1 MKMLSTYLNQ
11 RGLTMIV
18 ASLATCW
25 FLSSPEVGSAA
36 AKKSSSAPTQEMT
49 APGRLVV
56 VRGATLGPTIVGLRV
71 DGVKVAE
78 ISYNRRY
85 DAPLAA
91 GSHVVTVY
99 AVNSQDLGKPTDIR
113 VNVASG
119 KTYTFTAVRHD
130 VNMVL
135 R

>member
-1 MKMLSTYLNQ
+1 MKMLSSYLNQ

-25 FLSSPEVGSAA
+25 FLSSPELGSAA
-36 AKKSSSAPTQEMT
+36 EKKSSPAPMQEMKP
-49 APGRLVV
+49 AGRLVV

-71 DGVKVAE
+71 DGAKVAE

-91 GSHVVTVY
+91 GSHVITVY
-99 AVNSQDLGKPTDIR
+99 AVNSQDMGKPTDIR
-113 VNVASG
+113 VNVESG
-119 KTYTFTAVRHD
+119 KTYTFTAVRQD
-130 VNMVL
+130 VNLVL